1 MRVVFYR
8 GVVAPIE
15 NVATTVNDVDSA
27 ADWCSW
33 LQWISGMQAPC
44 ARAPEGAMERNK
56 GPSLTAIA
64 SSENRFSP
72 TATHRRDHSNLRI
85 VITDP
90 TSTGRPVRD
99 RGCKVLEGV
108 AIEPPFRHH
117 DRVTT
122 SITS

>member
-15 NVATTVNDVDSA
+15 NVATTVNDAESA
-27 ADWCSW
+27 ADRRSW

-44 ARAPEGAMERNK
+44 ARAPEGAVERNE

-72 TATHRRDHSNLRI
+72 TATHRRDHSDLRTPSQI
-85 VITDP
+85 QRVLDGLIAP
-90 TSTGRPVRD
+90 RD
-99 RGCKVLEGV
+99 ARCWKVLQMKPHSDTMTV
-108 AIEPPFRHH
+108 PPPP
-117 DRVTT
+117 VT
-122 SITS
+122 S